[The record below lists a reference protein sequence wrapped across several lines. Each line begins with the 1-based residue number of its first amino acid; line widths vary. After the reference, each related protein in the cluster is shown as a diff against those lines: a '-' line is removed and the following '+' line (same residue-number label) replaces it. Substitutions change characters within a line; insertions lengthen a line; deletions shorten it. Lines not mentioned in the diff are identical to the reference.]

1 MVFQIPNGLDF
12 CAESAEVKSNRL
24 KEKTNFHM

>member
-1 MVFQIPNGLDF
+1 MPNGLDF
-12 CAESAEVKSNRL
+12 CADGAEVKISRL

>member
-1 MVFQIPNGLDF
+1 MVFQMPKGLDF
-12 CAESAEVKSNRL
+12 CADSAEVKISRL